1 MLRGSASIAPLRTP
15 QNMATHHGAGAS
27 QPGRSRDSL
36 ALDERTLTA
45 HVIIGKEAFPG
56 VVIVS
61 EFESLRTG
69 ERVAPG
75 PQARGQAQLLDRW
88 KELRSAGSTE
98 TPWFITT
105 DRLGDSLESTS
116 TRRKRLA
123 QLAWQRGAGEVDGGC
138 PNSRVRVP
146 PSLSEDLRNASYAIR
161 WRQPSPP
168 LTRRRW
174 RPRPRCRPHRTYKDQ
189 TRCSSAL

>member
-1 MLRGSASIAPLRTP
+1 MPEPMVRAISRPALLRGSASIAPLRTP

-36 ALDERTLTA
+36 ALDERTVTA

-61 EFESLRTG
+61 EFESLRAG
-69 ERVAPG
+69 ERAAPG
-75 PQARGQAQLLDRW
+75 LQPEGRQLLHRW

-138 PNSRVRVP
+138 PNSRVV
-146 PSLSEDLRNASYAIR
+146 S
-161 WRQPSPP
+161 
-168 LTRRRW
+168 
-174 RPRPRCRPHRTYKDQ
+174 HR
-189 TRCSSAL
+189 L